1 MESVELCS
9 AFAAPEEQESLRA
22 VGTAEAPDTPG
33 GPAGPGPVFL
43 RGLLSGI
50 RCGVVAIDGDGALVL
65 INRHGCEILGFDR
78 SPPEGTPFESALA
91 DHPNLVRVLREAADL
106 STLPNRAEL
115 DLGPQRRE
123 GTRIGF
129 TMSHVHGDDGEVA
142 GAAVFF
148 KDLTRIE
155 RSEELKRLKDRL
167 AALGGM
173 AARLAHEVRNPL
185 ASIEVT
191 CGLLRRR
198 LAADPDGK
206 RLLDKITDEV
216 RRLDSTVTSS
226 LEFVKPVA
234 SDLHPGELMP
244 VLDES
249 IRVAEGR
256 RASVSILIAR
266 RCQLPPFRM
275 DPDQLRQVF
284 ENLLI
289 NATEAAGDTGRV
301 EVEIERVPAPA
312 SASDQDAWGEFEELV
327 VVRIS
332 DNGPGIPEEV
342 CERIFHPFF
351 TTKSQGSGVGLST
364 VKKIVDS
371 HGGLIDVDRSPLG
384 GARFTVRLPMIFEKT
399 AEVEGQQQ

>member
-1 MESVELCS
+1 M
-9 AFAAPEEQESLRA
+9 
-22 VGTAEAPDTPG
+22 
-33 GPAGPGPVFL
+33 
-43 RGLLSGI
+43 
-50 RCGVVAIDGDGALVL
+50 
-65 INRHGCEILGFDR
+65 
-78 SPPEGTPFESALA
+78 
-91 DHPNLVRVLREAADL
+91 LREAFDL
-106 STLPNRAEL
+106 ANLPNRSEL
-115 DLGPQRRE
+115 DLGPRRRE

-129 TMSHVHGDDGEVA
+129 TVSHVQGDDGEIA

-155 RSEELKRLKDRL
+155 RSEEQKRLKDRL

-198 LAADPDGK
+198 LSDNPDGQQLVD
-206 RLLDKITDEV
+206 RITDEV
-216 RRLDSTVTSS
+216 RRLNTTVTTS

-234 SDLHPGELMP
+234 SDLQPGELMP
-244 VLDES
+244 LLNES

-256 RASVSILIAR
+256 HAGGTIFITR
-266 RCQLPPFRM
+266 RCEVPPFRM

-289 NATEAAGDTGRV
+289 NATEAAADPGLV

-312 SASDQDAWGEFEELV
+312 RASDHDAWGEFEELV
-327 VVRIS
+327 VVRVS
-332 DNGPGIPEEV
+332 DDGPGIPEEV
-342 CERIFHPFF
+342 RERIFHPFF

-371 HGGLIDVDRSPLG
+371 HGGLIDVDRSSLG

-399 AEVEGQQQ
+399 TEVEGQHR